1 MPLTPGLQIPF
12 GIQPVQ
18 AVPVDS
24 WSGPY
29 TGADLATAIAAANSA
44 IPSGIRF
51 QSMEVRLVVGGTSY
65 KYWYK
70 NGTTDSD
77 LVEFSGGGSSSG
89 AFTLTSGIVTS
100 GYIGDS
106 AVLSGNIGSGQIGI
120 YHIASGVIS
129 TATLGSGQVVSGNIA
144 SGIINQFSLSSGAV
158 NSGHIGNDA
167 VVSGSIASGT
177 IGTFHISQN
186 AINSGQINSGA
197 VSYGNIASGAVTS
210 GMLGNASVV
219 SGTIASGV
227 INLNMLASGAVFS
240 ERTLE
245 QLNTGLLFGGNLT
258 FNSGS
263 STFGIGSGTGMILV
277 PRGNASGDPQ
287 LTYVQWNEFTN
298 VSPIYSGSITYISIN
313 SGGIVVKQ
321 NDPFTLNEYLQEIV
335 LGYVVHLSG
344 TIINQIHAHPSLGY
358 AGISQL
364 NTFARVF
371 GGVKVEGLNLFA
383 NGANLQVN
391 REAGTSFAFGGNYNL
406 NLNSPSVITD
416 SQKTTVNFNYIY
428 RSATPGK
435 FTFATPVTDLSPD
448 YYDDGTG
455 TLNSIGGGQYT
466 IQRVFFVPNDTN
478 NVYIYYGRATYTST
492 ALAAQNI
499 FVESFSEDGFTN
511 NAAVFIGYIISKGN
525 ATELNDPA
533 QCLFIQA
540 GQFRNTAGGGGGVTG
555 QTINDL
561 TDVNAAT
568 AVNNQVLMYEA
579 GMWVNSYIVANS
591 MASGSV
597 TSGAI
602 ASGSVGQYA
611 IASGS
616 ITAQHIAS
624 GAVISAD
631 VADDAVISGKVA
643 SGVISWFN
651 LASGFITSGLIT
663 SGMLGNDSVVSG
675 SIASGQIGINHLAS
689 GLAFKINNES
699 DNRILTS
706 LASGS
711 NQANAESNLTYDGT
725 TLNIQST
732 ASGSTVFSV
741 DGISGNLFSINDTPY
756 GNNILSVE
764 NLSGN
769 LIFAINTEGY
779 QKTVSCLASGQTSNV
794 GIFSVNKTDGNAAFF
809 DYYCKN
815 TLSSSSRAGNISVVW
830 DESNDSIDYTELSTN
845 DINGSTEH
853 LYFSTTIETTGTYS
867 GKMVLSANIS
877 SGSWNIKAGARIV

>member
-51 QSMEVRLVVGGTSY
+51 QSMEVRLLVGGTSY

-197 VSYGNIASGAVTS
+197 VSYGNIASGAV
-210 GMLGNASVV
+210 
-219 SGTIASGV
+219 
-227 INLNMLASGAVFS
+227 
-240 ERTLE
+240 
-245 QLNTGLLFGGNLT
+245 
-258 FNSGS
+258 
-263 STFGIGSGTGMILV
+263 
-277 PRGNASGDPQ
+277 
-287 LTYVQWNEFTN
+287 
-298 VSPIYSGSITYISIN
+298 
-313 SGGIVVKQ
+313 
-321 NDPFTLNEYLQEIV
+321 
-335 LGYVVHLSG
+335 
-344 TIINQIHAHPSLGY
+344 
-358 AGISQL
+358 
-364 NTFARVF
+364 
-371 GGVKVEGLNLFA
+371 
-383 NGANLQVN
+383 
-391 REAGTSFAFGGNYNL
+391 
-406 NLNSPSVITD
+406 
-416 SQKTTVNFNYIY
+416 
-428 RSATPGK
+428 
-435 FTFATPVTDLSPD
+435 
-448 YYDDGTG
+448 
-455 TLNSIGGGQYT
+455 
-466 IQRVFFVPNDTN
+466 
-478 NVYIYYGRATYTST
+478 
-492 ALAAQNI
+492 
-499 FVESFSEDGFTN
+499 
-511 NAAVFIGYIISKGN
+511 
-525 ATELNDPA
+525 
-533 QCLFIQA
+533 
-540 GQFRNTAGGGGGVTG
+540 
-555 QTINDL
+555 
-561 TDVNAAT
+561 
-568 AVNNQVLMYEA
+568 
-579 GMWVNSYIVANS
+579 
-591 MASGSV
+591 
-597 TSGAI
+597 
-602 ASGSVGQYA
+602 
-611 IASGS
+611 
-616 ITAQHIAS
+616 
-624 GAVISAD
+624 
-631 VADDAVISGKVA
+631 
-643 SGVISWFN
+643 
-651 LASGFITSGLIT
+651 T

>member
-51 QSMEVRLVVGGTSY
+51 QSMEVRLIVGGTSY

-77 LVEFSGGGSSSG
+77 LVEFSGGGVSSG
-89 AFTLTSGIVTS
+89 SFSLTSGIITS
-100 GYIGDS
+100 GYIG
-106 AVLSGNIGSGQIGI
+106 N
-120 YHIASGVIS
+120 
-129 TATLGSGQVVSGNIA
+129 
-144 SGIINQFSLSSGAV
+144 F
-158 NSGHIGNDA
+158 A

-177 IGTFHISQN
+177 IGTFHISQS

-210 GMLGNASVV
+210 GMLGNESVV

-245 QLNTGLLFGGNLT
+245 QLNTGLLFGGALT
-258 FNSGS
+258 FNSGA
-263 STFGIGSGTGMILV
+263 STFNIGSGTGMILV
-277 PRGNASGDPQ
+277 PRGNSSGDPQ
-287 LTYVQWNEFTN
+287 LTYVQWNQITN
-298 VSPIYSGSITYISIN
+298 QTPIYSGSITYISIN
-313 SGGIVVKQ
+313 SGGAVVKQ
-321 NDPFTLNEYLQEIV
+321 NDPFTLNEFLQEIV

-344 TIINQIHAHPSLGY
+344 TIINNIHTHPSVGY

-371 GGVKVEGLNLFA
+371 GSVKVEGLNLFA

-391 REAGTSFAFGGNYNL
+391 REAGTSFSFGGNYNL
-406 NLNSPSVITD
+406 NPNSPSVITD
-416 SQKTTVNFNYIY
+416 SQKTTVNFNYVY

-435 FTFATPVTDLSPD
+435 FTFATPVTNLSPD

-455 TLNSIGGGQYT
+455 TLNPIGGGQYT

-499 FVESFSEDGFTN
+499 FVESFSEDGFTT
-511 NAAVFIGYIISKGN
+511 NAAVFIGYIIAKGN
-525 ATELNDPA
+525 ASALNDSA

-568 AVNNQVLMYEA
+568 AVNNQFLMYEA
-579 GMWVNSYIVANS
+579 GMWVNSYVTANS

-597 TSGAI
+597 TSGSI

-616 ITAQHIAS
+616 ITADHIAS

-631 VADDAVISGKVA
+631 VADNAVISGKVA
-643 SGVISWFN
+643 SGVIAWFN

-663 SGMLGNDSVVSG
+663 SGMLGNDSVISG
-675 SIASGQIGINHLAS
+675 SIASGQIGINHLSS
-689 GLAFKINNES
+689 GLLNSVAFTINNES

-711 NQANAESNLTYDGT
+711 KQADAESNLTYDGT

-815 TLSSSSRAGNISVVW
+815 TLSYSSRAGSISVVW
-830 DESNDSIDYTELSTN
+830 DESNDIIDYTETSTN

>member
-51 QSMEVRLVVGGTSY
+51 QSMEVRLLVGGTSY

-167 VVSGSIASGT
+167 
-177 IGTFHISQN
+177 
-186 AINSGQINSGA
+186 
-197 VSYGNIASGAVTS
+197 
-210 GMLGNASVV
+210 
-219 SGTIASGV
+219 
-227 INLNMLASGAVFS
+227 
-240 ERTLE
+240 
-245 QLNTGLLFGGNLT
+245 
-258 FNSGS
+258 
-263 STFGIGSGTGMILV
+263 
-277 PRGNASGDPQ
+277 
-287 LTYVQWNEFTN
+287 
-298 VSPIYSGSITYISIN
+298 
-313 SGGIVVKQ
+313 
-321 NDPFTLNEYLQEIV
+321 
-335 LGYVVHLSG
+335 
-344 TIINQIHAHPSLGY
+344 
-358 AGISQL
+358 
-364 NTFARVF
+364 
-371 GGVKVEGLNLFA
+371 
-383 NGANLQVN
+383 
-391 REAGTSFAFGGNYNL
+391 
-406 NLNSPSVITD
+406 
-416 SQKTTVNFNYIY
+416 
-428 RSATPGK
+428 
-435 FTFATPVTDLSPD
+435 
-448 YYDDGTG
+448 
-455 TLNSIGGGQYT
+455 
-466 IQRVFFVPNDTN
+466 
-478 NVYIYYGRATYTST
+478 
-492 ALAAQNI
+492 
-499 FVESFSEDGFTN
+499 
-511 NAAVFIGYIISKGN
+511 
-525 ATELNDPA
+525 
-533 QCLFIQA
+533 
-540 GQFRNTAGGGGGVTG
+540 
-555 QTINDL
+555 
-561 TDVNAAT
+561 
-568 AVNNQVLMYEA
+568 
-579 GMWVNSYIVANS
+579 
-591 MASGSV
+591 
-597 TSGAI
+597 
-602 ASGSVGQYA
+602 
-611 IASGS
+611 
-616 ITAQHIAS
+616 
-624 GAVISAD
+624 
-631 VADDAVISGKVA
+631 
-643 SGVISWFN
+643 
-651 LASGFITSGLIT
+651 
-663 SGMLGNDSVVSG
+663 VVSG

-830 DESNDSIDYTELSTN
+830 DESNDSIDYTEISTN